1 MGPEVGRYTAFSAW
15 LRQRFGERVQKIMVD
30 AGLTCPNRD
39 GTAGTGGCIYC
50 NARGSGTG
58 ALERG
63 VSIRDQVIAGRDA
76 VSRRY
81 KARKYLVYF
90 QSFSNT
96 YAPVNRLRAIYD
108 EAVNAADGVAGMSI
122 GTRPDCVDGPV
133 LDLLAEYA
141 VERMVWVE
149 YGLQSAH
156 DATLRKINRGH
167 DFQCFAEAVRET
179 RKRGM
184 LVCAHVILGLPGEGP
199 AEMRA
204 TADALADLGV
214 DGIKLHLLYVVRGTP
229 LERWYRTGDYRPLEP
244 EAYAE
249 AVCEFLERTPPKVV
263 VQRLTGDPHPEEL
276 IAPEWALEKRK
287 ARDLIFAEMER
298 RDLWQGKD
306 IGYLRPE

>member
-1 MGPEVGRYTAFSAW
+1 MGPGTGRYTAFSAW

-30 AGLTCPNRD
+30 AGLNCPNRD

-58 ALERG
+58 AFERG

-76 VSRRY
+76 VLRRY

-96 YAPVNRLRAIYD
+96 YAPVDRLRAIYD
-108 EAVNAADGVAGMSI
+108 EAVSAVDGVVGMSI

-133 LDLLAEYA
+133 LDLLGEYA
-141 VERMVWVE
+141 AERMVWVE
-149 YGLQSAH
+149 FGLQSAR

-167 DFQCFAEAVRET
+167 DFQCFAEAARET

-199 AEMRA
+199 EEMRA

-229 LERWYRTGDYRPLEP
+229 LERWYRSGDYRPMEP
-244 EAYAE
+244 EDYAR
-249 AVCEFLERTPPKVV
+249 AVCDFLERTPPEVV
-263 VQRLTGDPHPEEL
+263 IQRLTGDPHPEEL
-276 IAPEWALEKRK
+276 VAPEWALEKRR
-287 ARDLIFAEMER
+287 ARDLIFGEMAR
-298 RDLWQGKD
+298 RDLRQGKK
-306 IGYLRPE
+306 L

>member
-1 MGPEVGRYTAFSAW
+1 MGPEAGRYTAFGAW
-15 LRQRFGERVQKIMVD
+15 LRERFDERVQKIMVD

-39 GTAGTGGCIYC
+39 GTVGKGGCIYC

-58 ALERG
+58 AWERG
-63 VSIRDQVIAGRDA
+63 LSIRDQVIAGRDA
-76 VSRRY
+76 VRRRY

-96 YAPVNRLRAIYD
+96 YAPVDRLRAIYD
-108 EAVNAADGVAGMSI
+108 EAVTAVDGVVGMSM

-141 VERMVWVE
+141 SERMVWVE

-167 DFQCFAEAVRET
+167 DFRCFADAVRQT

-184 LVCAHVILGLPGEGP
+184 RVCAHVILGLPGEGP

-204 TADALADLGV
+204 TADALAELGV
-214 DGIKLHLLYVVRGTP
+214 DGIKLHLLYVVRDTP
-229 LERWYRTGDYRPLEP
+229 LERLYRSGEYRPMAP

-249 AVCEFLERTPPKVV
+249 AVCEFLERTPPDVV

-276 IAPEWALEKRK
+276 VAPEWTLEKRK
-287 ARDLIFAEMER
+287 ARNVIFAEMAR
-298 RDLWQGKD
+298 RDAWQGK
-306 IGYLRPE
+306 YRRPSPE

>member
-1 MGPEVGRYTAFSAW
+1 MGPEACRYTAFSAW

-30 AGLTCPNRD
+30 AGLDCPNRD
-39 GTAGTGGCIYC
+39 GTTGAGGCVYC
-50 NARGSGTG
+50 NVRGSGTG
-58 ALERG
+58 AFERG

-76 VSRRY
+76 VLRRY

-96 YAPVNRLRAIYD
+96 YAPVDRLRAIYD
-108 EAVNAADGVAGMSI
+108 EAVNAVDGVVGMSV

-141 VERMVWVE
+141 AERMVWVE

-156 DATLRKINRGH
+156 DATLGKINRGH
-167 DFQCFAEAVRET
+167 DFQCFSEAVRET

-199 AEMRA
+199 AEMNA
-204 TADALADLGV
+204 TADALADLDV

-229 LERWYRTGDYRPLEP
+229 LERWYRSGDYRPMEP
-244 EAYAE
+244 EAYAG
-249 AVCEFLERTPPKVV
+249 AVCEFLERTPPEVV
-263 VQRLTGDPHPEEL
+263 IQRLTGDPHPEEL
-276 IAPEWALEKRK
+276 VAPEWALKKRK
-287 ARDLIFAEMER
+287 ARDLIFAEMVR
-298 RDLWQGKD
+298 RDLWQGKK
-306 IGYLRPE
+306 R

>member
-1 MGPEVGRYTAFSAW
+1 MGPEAGRYTAFSAW

-39 GTAGTGGCIYC
+39 RTAGTGGCIYC

-58 ALERG
+58 AFERG
-63 VSIRDQVIAGRDA
+63 VSIRDQVIAGRNA
-76 VSRRY
+76 VLRRY

-96 YAPVNRLRAIYD
+96 YAPVDRLRAIYD
-108 EAVNAADGVAGMSI
+108 EAVNAVDGVVGMSI
-122 GTRPDCVDGPV
+122 GTRSDCVDGPV
-133 LDLLAEYA
+133 LDLLADYA
-141 VERMVWVE
+141 AERMVWVE
-149 YGLQSAH
+149 YGLQSAQ
-156 DATLRKINRGH
+156 DVTLRKINRGH
-167 DFQCFAEAVRET
+167 DFQCFAEAVVET

-229 LERWYRTGDYRPLEP
+229 LERWYRKGDYRPMEP

-249 AVCEFLERTPPKVV
+249 AVCEFLERTPPDVV
-263 VQRLTGDPHPEEL
+263 IQRLTGDPHPEEL
-276 IAPEWALEKRK
+276 VAPKWALEKRK
-287 ARDLIFAEMER
+287 ARDLIFAEMAR
-298 RDLWQGKD
+298 RDSWQGK
-306 IGYLRPE
+306 RR